1 MVEDMAAYM
10 QVSKKSPKEN
20 EENIPETQDKKGDG
34 GWTSSAKQ
42 WVQGMFSQVTDRH
55 KEGDIKMSSGK
66 AQQDDLSAD
75 VVDDGLEVTTGEG
88 IVDVPFAIDTMSK
101 SLGSITLPI

>member
-1 MVEDMAAYM
+1 MVEDRQHT

-34 GWTSSAKQ
+34 GWMSSAKQ

-55 KEGDIKMSSGK
+55 KEGDIKTEQWKAAMTSRRYGPSS
-66 AQQDDLSAD
+66 
-75 VVDDGLEVTTGEG
+75 
-88 IVDVPFAIDTMSK
+88 IDIARS
-101 SLGSITLPI
+101 